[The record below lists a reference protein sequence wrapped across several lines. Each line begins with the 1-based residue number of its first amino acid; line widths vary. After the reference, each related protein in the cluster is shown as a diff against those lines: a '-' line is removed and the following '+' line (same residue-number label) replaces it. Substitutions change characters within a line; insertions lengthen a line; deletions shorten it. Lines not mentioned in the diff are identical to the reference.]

1 MLSDHVYLM
10 KGSRAYYT
18 NVVYMFTSSLPLLFC
33 LGYEEDGDG
42 VGALDLEQ
50 GSESSWPSPTNAP
63 LHPSTDP
70 HFDPGIRKRI
80 PPGELL
86 VMVECDH
93 WSTVGNPKDFNFEF
107 LKSMRTFKSSVL
119 L

>member
-42 VGALDLEQ
+42 VGALDLGTEQ
-50 GSESSWPSPTNAP
+50 GSESSWPSPIRAR
-63 LHPSTDP
+63 PSIHQQT
-70 HFDPGIRKRI
+70 RI
-80 PPGELL
+80 
-86 VMVECDH
+86 
-93 WSTVGNPKDFNFEF
+93 STQV
-107 LKSMRTFKSSVL
+107 SSESGYHQVNYW
-119 L
+119 

>member
-42 VGALDLEQ
+42 VGALDLEE
-50 GSESSWPSPTNAP
+50 GSESIAGLPLRARPSIHQQT
-63 LHPSTDP
+63 
-70 HFDPGIRKRI
+70 RI
-80 PPGELL
+80 
-86 VMVECDH
+86 
-93 WSTVGNPKDFNFEF
+93 
-107 LKSMRTFKSSVL
+107 SSQVSSESGYHQVNYW
-119 L
+119 